1 MRLCLCRG
9 RERGRA
15 GCRGEVQR
23 KGNRQKTGGKN
34 FKCTLQDRGEES
46 YGEKR
51 KLTEKMMENEERG
64 KRGINIP
71 NISDQN
77 VRKE

>member
-1 MRLCLCRG
+1 MHVARQRG
-9 RERGRA
+9 RKLR
-15 GCRGEVQR
+15 R
-23 KGNRQKTGGKN
+23 K
-34 FKCTLQDRGEES
+34 E
-46 YGEKR
+46 
-51 KLTEKMMENEERG
+51 LTEKMMENEERE

>member
-1 MRLCLCRG
+1 M
-9 RERGRA
+9 
-15 GCRGEVQR
+15 
-23 KGNRQKTGGKN
+23 
-34 FKCTLQDRGEES
+34 LQDRGEES

-51 KLTEKMMENEERG
+51 KLTEKMMENEERE